1 MKRVRRWSLCVE
13 PAKKPATVRY
23 HFHFANAAERA
34 YKTVVG
40 GLTAASTV
48 LFEGRVQPR
57 HRTGPSHAGCVLKSK
72 IGGCHEGEAA
82 RGTREAR
89 NPGSFTCLLLPA
101 VVARTGVAWR
111 LRGLWAYCCRPC
123 SSAGLLRQWGPLHC
137 LRRTGRRC
145 S

>member
-1 MKRVRRWSLCVE
+1 ME

-89 NPGSFTCLLLPA
+89 NSRFVHLSTAAGGGGTNGRGVASAWVVGLLLSPLF
-101 VVARTGVAWR
+101 VG
-111 LRGLWAYCCRPC
+111 
-123 SSAGLLRQWGPLHC
+123 GPFETVGAAALFETH
-137 LRRTGRRC
+137 G
-145 S
+145 